1 MGKHLFKARTGGRQS
16 GVALIM
22 VLLAMALVVMLAT
35 GMTQQQSVRV
45 FRISHYL
52 AQQQGYSV
60 ALGAEAFA
68 QRTLVQDY
76 ENDKENNKMVDS
88 LNEDWA
94 KYAAVIPLDS
104 NGVAEVEIRDLG
116 GKINLNDL
124 VLPSGQVDA
133 ITKERITRLLEVLN
147 INSLN
152 VDALV
157 DWIDQ
162 DDQTVSAFGAEDG
175 RYLSADPAYRAG
187 NQPFVNVSELRL
199 IAGIKPEDYRAL
211 LPYVTALPIRG
222 LGINVNTAMAPVLRS
237 LYEELTQAQAEA
249 ILEERLEERFE
260 TVQEFLALPAFAGSG
275 IKSTGLGLQTR
286 FFEVVSRI
294 TYDDRVANL
303 ISTVYRSPK
312 GEMQTVHR
320 NTGRRI
326 RISDDKERFNYSE

>member
-1 MGKHLFKARTGGRQS
+1 MGKRSVMERPGDRQG

-35 GMTQQQSVRV
+35 GMAQQQSVRV

-94 KYAAVIPLDS
+94 RYAAVIPLDS

-124 VLPSGQVDA
+124 VLPNGQVDA
-133 ITKERITRLLEVLN
+133 ITKERITRLLEVLG
-147 INSLN
+147 INSFN

-157 DWIDQ
+157 DWIDP
-162 DDQTVSAFGAEDG
+162 DEQTVSAYGAEDG

-199 IAGIKPEDYRAL
+199 IDGVEPEDYRAL
-211 LPYVTALPIRG
+211 LPHVTALPVTG
-222 LGINVNTAMAPVLRS
+222 LGINVNTATAPVLRS
-237 LYEELTQAQAEA
+237 LYEELTQDEVDA
-249 ILEERLEERFE
+249 ILEQRLEERFE
-260 TVQEFLALPAFAGSG
+260 TVQDLLKLPGFAGFGS
-275 IKSTGLGLQTR
+275 KSAGLGVQTR

-294 TYDDRVANL
+294 TYDNRVANL
-303 ISTVYRSPK
+303 VSTVYRSPE

-320 NTGRRI
+320 NTGQKI